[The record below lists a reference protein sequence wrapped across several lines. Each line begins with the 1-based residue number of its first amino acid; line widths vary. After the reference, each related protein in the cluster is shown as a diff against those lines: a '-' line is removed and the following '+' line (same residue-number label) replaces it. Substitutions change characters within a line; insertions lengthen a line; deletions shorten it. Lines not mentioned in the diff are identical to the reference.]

1 MVRKI
6 AVESLDSAVGVPEVA
21 RMLGDKRL
29 FDDMAR
35 VASGAA
41 EALGGVRSRM
51 EGELR
56 DQVERFLLRM
66 KLVTRE
72 EFDVVA
78 ALAEKA
84 REEQEQLAERLAAL
98 EARLAGRKPS
108 AAPPKAG
115 AAKPKAA
122 AAKPKPARRRRGGA

>member
-1 MVRKI
+1 M
-6 AVESLDSAVGVPEVA
+6 AGVPEVA
-21 RMLGDKRL
+21 CMLGDKRL

-41 EALGGVRSRM
+41 EAFGGMRSRM

-72 EFDVVA
+72 EFDVVQ
-78 ALAEKA
+78 ALAQKA
-84 REEQEQLAERLAAL
+84 REEQEQLAERVAAL
-98 EARLAGRKPS
+98 EALLAKAKPS
-108 AAPPKAG
+108 AAPRGKP
-115 AAKPKAA
+115 AAR
-122 AAKPKPARRRRGGA
+122 PKPARRRQGEG